1 MHMFH
6 LLFHPYLT
14 TDFVVGFT
22 PTPSGGG
29 LNGEAGSKGGKKNGV
44 HQEEQKKNGVH
55 QEEQKNN
62 RELMSTEDTKPVERK
77 KSEAGKVV
85 REDEEKKPVTISV
98 PVNEALPKPVA
109 AVRTKP
115 SPATPKAAP
124 AKPTG
129 TKEPAKPD
137 NSGFYSFLK
146 RA

>member
-1 MHMFH
+1 M
-6 LLFHPYLT
+6 
-14 TDFVVGFT
+14 
-22 PTPSGGG
+22 
-29 LNGEAGSKGGKKNGV
+29 NGEAGSKGGKKNGL

-55 QEEQKNN
+55 QEEQKKNGVN
-62 RELMSTEDTKPVERK
+62 HEEQKKNGELMSTEEIKPVERK
-77 KSEAGKVV
+77 KSEAGKTVK
-85 REDEEKKPVTISV
+85 EEEEKKPVSVSV

-109 AVRTKP
+109 AARTKP
-115 SPATPKAAP
+115 SPAAPKAAL

>member
-1 MHMFH
+1 M
-6 LLFHPYLT
+6 
-14 TDFVVGFT
+14 
-22 PTPSGGG
+22 
-29 LNGEAGSKGGKKNGV
+29 NGEAGSKGGKKNGV

-85 REDEEKKPVTISV
+85 REDEEKKPVTVSV